1 MNIQAFKHSDSD
13 RIVAFGSHVK
23 QVCFELGLG
32 RVYRDL
38 DINIKLINVKLPGEP
53 APTDDK

>member
-1 MNIQAFKHSDSD
+1 MKIQAFKHSDSD
-13 RIVAFGSHVK
+13 RIVTFDSYVR

-38 DINIKLINVKLPGEP
+38 DINIKLINIKLPGEP
-53 APTDDK
+53 APTNDT